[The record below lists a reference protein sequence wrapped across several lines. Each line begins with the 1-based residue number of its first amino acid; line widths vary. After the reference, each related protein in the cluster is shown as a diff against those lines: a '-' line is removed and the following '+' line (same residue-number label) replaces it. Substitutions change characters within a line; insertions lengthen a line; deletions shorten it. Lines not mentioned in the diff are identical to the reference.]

1 MLEWK
6 LVDKW
11 DFQMVNMLE
20 REMDSMMD
28 HHLVD
33 VMVELMM
40 TQKDG
45 M

>member
-33 VMVELMM
+33 VMVELIM
-40 TQKDG
+40 TQKG
-45 M
+45 RM